1 MVCSVKGLMKTPILR
16 VATNVGLFR
25 TNKRERGSIKFEQS
39 SCRREYCTLIFEC
52 TKERHSFKKENKERG
67 SNTTI
72 RTSTP
77 DVSRRPRK
85 NLHKVALG
93 MPTLANGL
101 VGEVLNESPNFQG
114 YNQCGISRHTNNGE
128 MKY

>member
-1 MVCSVKGLMKTPILR
+1 MKGLMKPPILR

-25 TNKRERGSIKFEQS
+25 KNTRERGIIKFEQS
-39 SCRREYCTLIFEC
+39 SRKREYATLIFEC
-52 TKERHSFKKENKERG
+52 TKERQSFKKENKEQG

-72 RTSTP
+72 TTATP

-85 NLHKVALG
+85 NLHQEAQG
-93 MPTLANGL
+93 MPTFANGL

>member
-1 MVCSVKGLMKTPILR
+1 MWDYFAQTKGREAVSNSNR
-16 VATNVGLFR
+16 VHADGNMPLLFS
-25 TNKRERGSIKFEQS
+25 NA
-39 SCRREYCTLIFEC
+39 L
-52 TKERHSFKKENKERG
+52 RHSFKKENKERG
-67 SNTTI
+67 SNTTNTI
-72 RTSTP
+72 ATP
-77 DVSRRPRK
+77 HVSRRPRK
-85 NLHKVALG
+85 NLHQAAKG